1 MSTSSRNQSKE
12 LKDLTIDDFPEM
24 KNAQERKM
32 EQKMEFLQKNLNNP
46 QLSQYHENLKA
57 ALDLYKAGKCPTSQ
71 NPWVLQNG
79 RLLGRWPT
87 PEDRKNVTIY
97 IEVLLLF
104 IIMARLLR
112 WLVGRLAS
120 IRTNR
125 SSCSSKYL
133 QCSSAGIT

>member
-24 KNAQERKM
+24 RNVQEPKINV
-32 EQKMEFLQKNLNNP
+32 EQKMELLQKNLNNP

-87 PEDRKNVTIY
+87 PEDVKNGPIF
-97 IEVLLLF
+97 IEV
-104 IIMARLLR
+104 
-112 WLVGRLAS
+112 
-120 IRTNR
+120 
-125 SSCSSKYL
+125 
-133 QCSSAGIT
+133 